1 MSHRTKKA
9 KTTGRPKQAKRTRT
23 SREWADHFETL
34 PFTEL
39 MALAEHAG
47 ELPEEQQRALT
58 SDVVPLGIRLVLT
71 QAPGLCEVAQ
81 ILLARSGD
89 QLMAENGDDAVRLA
103 LACREHLYF
112 SGLDYLAMCG
122 GEAVWRILDA
132 RADLPDIIR
141 QHHLPP
147 DTTPAATPTPP
158 AIPPKTPAN
167 TPAPPPPSP
176 EPIHAQQMELEGIV
190 AQIRPTADIYH
201 GQLRL
206 HCLRW
211 GIWLCRHSRWTPFT
225 AVNTANDI
233 IAGRRS
239 RALSALLTPRDYR
252 TLRSLGHIAH
262 GRTAAQA
269 VNRLCAQCSLPP
281 FHYPMP
287 GYPLSASPALEESPR
302 ISSPLPREQAA

>member
-9 KTTGRPKQAKRTRT
+9 KTTRKEIADAINAAAAQGLKHTLKVCSCLFRYKLLRYCSDEFQLTDVLSQHDEISFALSLRADLHPDLQLPLAKINSPKI
-23 SREWADHFETL
+23 W
-34 PFTEL
+34 
-39 MALAEHAG
+39 G
-47 ELPEEQQRALT
+47 ALT
-58 SDVVPLGIRLVLT
+58 ARK
-71 QAPGLCEVAQ
+71 E
-81 ILLARSGD
+81 LLPA
-89 QLMAENGDDAVRLA
+89 A
-103 LACREHLYF
+103 REHLA
-112 SGLDYLAMCG
+112 LDDKSDYIHP
-122 GEAVWRILDA
+122 EY
-132 RADLPDIIR
+132 RAIIAATFAT
-141 QHHLPP
+141 PA
-147 DTTPAATPTPP
+147 TTPAATPTPP

-167 TPAPPPPSP
+167 TPAPPPPPP
-176 EPIHAQQMELEGIV
+176 EPVHAHQMELDAIL
-190 AQIRPTADIYH
+190 AQIRPAADIYH

-225 AVNTANDI
+225 AVNCANDI

-287 GYPLSASPALEESPR
+287 GYPLSASSPALEESPR
-302 ISSPLPREQAA
+302 ISSPPPREQAA